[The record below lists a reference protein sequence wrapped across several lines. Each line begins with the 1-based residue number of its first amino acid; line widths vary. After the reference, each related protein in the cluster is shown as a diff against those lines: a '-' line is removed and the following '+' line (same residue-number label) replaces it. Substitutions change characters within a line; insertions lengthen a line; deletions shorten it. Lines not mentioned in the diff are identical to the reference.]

1 MQDKIKASDL
11 FVELMFTSQVAMA
24 SEDNQ
29 VTKRIAE
36 NHPTVG
42 NSEKQLIKDISINNE
57 YMRISMIKTT
67 IMTLIKLGIVEE
79 DMDILNPNNSNQ
91 LVEKAM
97 DIFEKA
103 KQQ

>member
-11 FVELMFTSQVAMA
+11 FVELMLTSQVAMA

-36 NHPTVG
+36 NHPTIMD
-42 NSEKQLIKDISINNE
+42 SEKQLIKDISINNE
-57 YMRISMIKTT
+57 YIRISMIKTT

-97 DIFEKA
+97 DIYEKA
-103 KQQ
+103 KNK

>member
-1 MQDKIKASDL
+1 MQNRIKASDL
-11 FVELMFTSQVAMA
+11 FVELMLTSQVAMA

-36 NHPTVG
+36 NHLTVG
-42 NSEKQLIKDISINNE
+42 DSEKQLIKDISINNE

-97 DIFEKA
+97 IIYEKA